1 MVQTDKTHPDMF
13 YEKILFF
20 ILSPHHPSHHHCL
33 LKRAKISRTAGAAG
47 CARREH
53 FVCGMVLCV
62 LWEGAGTEGSSPDV
76 CLAPTSGSS
85 PRQVLLIRLKG
96 HLHLPRS
103 EKTSPTPWFLPVC
116 RTEPIHCFL
125 NMFICESEQSR
136 ASYDVIQFN
145 CFVSQDVTL

>member
-1 MVQTDKTHPDMF
+1 MNNKECKRYVKLYDTDAMLQTDKIHPDMF
-13 YEKILFF
+13 YETRSTRKDVANSWCCWLRPPRA
-20 ILSPHHPSHHHCL
+20 LCL
-33 LKRAKISRTAGAAG
+33 RYG
-47 CARREH
+47 
-53 FVCGMVLCV
+53 FVRVLV
-62 LWEGAGTEGSSPDV
+62 VEGAEDSSPDV

-125 NMFICESEQSR
+125 NMFIC
-136 ASYDVIQFN
+136 
-145 CFVSQDVTL
+145 